1 VVKCPSGGGVS
12 GPSGRG
18 VSERK

>member
-18 VSERK
+18 VSEKK